1 MMDHVEDE
9 MVRVIMEMKV
19 VIANLMQVRQAAL
32 LNCLLL
38 VFMGDLN
45 W

>member
-1 MMDHVEDE
+1 MDHVEDK
-9 MVRVIMEMKV
+9 MVRLIMEMKV
-19 VIANLMQVRQAAL
+19 VMQVRQAAL

>member
-1 MMDHVEDE
+1 MDHVEDE
-9 MVRVIMEMKV
+9 MGGVIMEMKV
-19 VIANLMQVRQAAL
+19 VRANVMQVRQAAL

-38 VFMGDLN
+38 VFMGNLN